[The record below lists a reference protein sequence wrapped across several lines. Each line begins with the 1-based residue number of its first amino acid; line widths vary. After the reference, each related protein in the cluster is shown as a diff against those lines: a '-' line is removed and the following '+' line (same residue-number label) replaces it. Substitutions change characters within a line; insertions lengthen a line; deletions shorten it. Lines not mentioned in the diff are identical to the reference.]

1 MAIPALSRRT
11 LLRGTGLAGLG
22 VVLAACGGGET
33 DPGTTAPGGT
43 DLPVDGGDVSSAA
56 LEAAGVA
63 DGENVLTP
71 IVATFEVLTGP
82 TGRVQFGLLDAENTP
97 LLDAEVQVWIV
108 GGEGTEVVAGPLE
121 PIFYG
126 EGLGTRGVYVLEPAL
141 ETAGLLDLVVATDGG
156 ARVGT
161 AALRVI
167 APEESAVVR
176 PGQEFPSFATPTTA
190 DPMGLEELCTR
201 TPPCGM
207 HELSLDEALAMGK
220 PVVLTVS
227 TPKYCQ
233 TAVCGPVVDVVL
245 AAKEARADQEV
256 LFIHAEVFTDAGNTP
271 TDYVAEDLALPTEPW
286 TWVIGADGVVT
297 DRFDGPVVA
306 PLLEQALDAL

>member
-1 MAIPALSRRT
+1 VAVPALSRRT
-11 LLRGTGLAGLG
+11 LLRGTGLVGLG
-22 VVLAACGGGET
+22 AVLTACGGGE
-33 DPGTTAPGGT
+33 GSGSGATAPGT
-43 DLPVDGGDVSSAA
+43 DGAADGADLANAA

-63 DGENVLTP
+63 DGAPVLTP

-82 TGRVQFGLLDAENTP
+82 TGRIQFGLLDAENSP
-97 LLDAEVQVWIV
+97 LLDADVQVWV
-108 GGEGTEVVAGPLE
+108 VDAQAGEVVTGPVE
-121 PIFYG
+121 PVFFG
-126 EGLGTRGVYVLEPAL
+126 EGLGARGVYVFEPAL

-156 ARVGT
+156 ASVGT

-176 PGQEFPSFATPTTA
+176 PGEQFPSFATPTAA

-207 HELSLDEALAMGK
+207 HELSLDEALTTGS

-227 TPKYCQ
+227 TPKYCA

-245 AAKEARADQEV
+245 EAKESRASDDI

-271 TDYVAEDLALPTEPW
+271 TDYVTEDLALPTEPW
-286 TWVIGADGVVT
+286 TWVIGADGVVV

-306 PLLEQALDAL
+306 PLLEQALDRL